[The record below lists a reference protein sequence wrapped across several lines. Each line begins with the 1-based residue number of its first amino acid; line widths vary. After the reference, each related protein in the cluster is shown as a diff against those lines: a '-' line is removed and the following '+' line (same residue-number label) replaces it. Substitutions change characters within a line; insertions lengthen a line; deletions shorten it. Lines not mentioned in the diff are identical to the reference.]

1 MRFRFDRFVKELLRR
16 LLASWGDVDT
26 EVEVAVDAQ
35 RIDVLFRP
43 RLHGRPPP
51 FDLGLLGRMAASP
64 CLFEVFHVPPTREEG
79 KDAIRKLLAWHHLA
93 LLRAKRRAR
102 AIAARAKRHPSRR
115 PPAEAAFAS
124 PPMPVLW
131 ILSSGRPE
139 GALEGFAFAPLEGW
153 PPGVYSTAQP
163 EVPVRLVV
171 LGELPPTRDT
181 LPLRLMGR
189 GATAERAAWDLGALP
204 RDAWERRILEPAMIS
219 LQKKIE
225 RAQAS
230 GHLTEEEREILVNGQ
245 KLIDA
250 IENRGWERGR
260 SEGRQQGQREG
271 RQQGQRE
278 GRQQGLEPVVHQFG
292 RKLGRPL
299 TERQRATILRRLDT
313 LGPDR
318 LGDVVLDLDAA
329 ALAAWLANPRAQ

>member
-1 MRFRFDRFVKELLRR
+1 
-16 LLASWGDVDT
+16 
-26 EVEVAVDAQ
+26 
-35 RIDVLFRP
+35 
-43 RLHGRPPP
+43 
-51 FDLGLLGRMAASP
+51 
-64 CLFEVFHVPPTREEG
+64 
-79 KDAIRKLLAWHHLA
+79 
-93 LLRAKRRAR
+93 
-102 AIAARAKRHPSRR
+102 
-115 PPAEAAFAS
+115 
-124 PPMPVLW
+124 MPVLW

-139 GALEGFAFAPLEGW
+139 GVLEGFAFAPLEGW
-153 PPGVYSTAQP
+153 PPGVYSTAQTA
-163 EVPVRLVV
+163 VPVRLVV

-189 GATAERAAWDLGALP
+189 GAAAERAARELGALP

-225 RAQAS
+225 RVQAS

-250 IENRGWERGR
+250 IENRGLERGR
-260 SEGRQQGQREG
+260 SEGRQQG
-271 RQQGQRE
+271 
-278 GRQQGLEPVVHQFG
+278 LELVVHLFG

-299 TERQRATILRRLDT
+299 TDRQRATILRRLDT

-318 LGDVVLDLDAA
+318 LGDVVLDLDTA